1 MGKIVLTFILTP
13 FVRKSILFFNFKRV
27 TNLSHSDFP
36 NCQNRAIECMFIHPE
51 TTNLPNIATHPQS
64 LAKLPYPCKYFPYC
78 SNPVCP
84 YIHPL
89 PQQSFYMQTRPY
101 STGQRV
107 PIPCKNGNDCTRSD
121 CHFLHPKDPN
131 PYANVVVSVLTLLI
145 ITLNLIICYNSVN
158 MMVFVQG
165 QIVLISIQRKVQKI
179 KSLLTNMK
187 IQTSDNFQYQK
198 IKLKNEL

>member
-1 MGKIVLTFILTP
+1 
-13 FVRKSILFFNFKRV
+13 
-27 TNLSHSDFP
+27 
-36 NCQNRAIECMFIHPE
+36 
-51 TTNLPNIATHPQS
+51 
-64 LAKLPYPCKYFPYC
+64 
-78 SNPVCP
+78 
-84 YIHPL
+84 
-89 PQQSFYMQTRPY
+89 MQTRPY
-101 STGQRV
+101 ATGQRV

-131 PYANVVVSVLTLLI
+131 PYANVVVSTLTLLI
-145 ITLNLIICYNSVN
+145 NTLSLIICYNSVN

-187 IQTSDNFQYQK
+187 IQTCDNFQYQK